1 MLPFLSGTESAIVA
15 FLLSLIPTLIWL
27 TFWLFEDSK
36 RPEPRKLI
44 FLAFVSG
51 MVGVLIVLPFQQ
63 VAAMYFDMSFPLI
76 LIWAGIEEVTKF
88 LIAYVMILRK
98 RDADE
103 PIDFP
108 MYLITVSLGFA
119 ALENTLF
126 IFTPLANGQFF
137 ESLVS
142 GNLRFIGATLVHV
155 LSSSVIGGALAF
167 AYYRERVQKIW
178 YCIMGVILAILLH
191 AFFNFLIIT
200 SGSGATLTVFLGVWF
215 GIIFVL
221 LALERIKSLTRPL
234 WWEKIF
240 MRRRKK

>member
-1 MLPFLSGTESAIVA
+1 MFSFLMSTQSAFAA
-15 FLLSLIPTLIWL
+15 FFLSLIPVLIWL

-63 VAAMYFDMSFPLI
+63 VAATYLTMSFPLI

-108 MYLITVSLGFA
+108 IYLITVALGFA

-126 IFTPLANGQFF
+126 IFNPLANGQIF
-137 ESLVS
+137 EGLVS

-167 AYYRERVQKIW
+167 AYYRERIQKIW
-178 YCIMGVILAILLH
+178 YGVIGVILAILLH
-191 AFFNFLIIT
+191 AFFNFLIII

-221 LALERIKSLTRPL
+221 LALERIKSLARPL

-240 MRRRKK
+240 MRRRNQ